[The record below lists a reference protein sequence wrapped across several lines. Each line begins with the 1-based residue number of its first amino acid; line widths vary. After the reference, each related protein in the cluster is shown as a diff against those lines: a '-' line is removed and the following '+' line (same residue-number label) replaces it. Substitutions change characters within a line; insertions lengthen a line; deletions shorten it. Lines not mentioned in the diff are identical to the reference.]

1 MSVRTLSFEQAIE
14 QATQLLDA
22 QAAGQLG
29 GEGLYQEV
37 AQLIS
42 AANGARGFF
51 VTFLPGRW
59 AAADQ
64 VPEEVLA
71 ALRTAPELVAELM
84 IKNLAMSTA
93 MIWAHREGGD
103 EQAALGSDRV
113 ARRSAALIAQLKI
126 EPLARHLELLRQALA
141 TGEGDYA
148 AFLQRWGYGSE
159 QRVAI
164 SRAIAELSI
173 PSG

>member
-1 MSVRTLSFEQAIE
+1 MPVQTPSFEQAIA

-22 QAAGQLG
+22 QAAGALD
-29 GEGLYQEV
+29 GERLYREL
-37 AQLIS
+37 AQLVS
-42 AANGARGFF
+42 TANGARGFF

-71 ALRTAPELVAELM
+71 ALRSAPELVAELM

-93 MIWAHREGGD
+93 MILAHRERGD
-103 EQAALGSDRV
+103 EQAALGSDQV
-113 ARRSAALIAQLKI
+113 ARRSAALIGQLKI
-126 EPLARHLELLRQALA
+126 EPLTRHLEQLRRALT

-148 AFLQRWGYGSE
+148 TFLQRWGYGSE
-159 QRVAI
+159 QREAI
-164 SRAIAELSI
+164 SRAVAELSI
-173 PSG
+173 PGR